1 LPRSVEQIPRMIRVP
16 LTVIVSLYL
25 FACLGILFALWLRD
39 VRRRSR
45 EAARALRF
53 RLRCAI
59 CGFEFEDLSD
69 VPLPPCP
76 RCGRLNERVRID
88 PL

>member
-1 LPRSVEQIPRMIRVP
+1 MIRVP
-16 LTVIVSLYL
+16 LPVIVSLYL
-25 FACLGILFALWLRD
+25 FVCLVVLFALWLRD
-39 VRRRSR
+39 EHKRVR
-45 EAARALRF
+45 EAARALQF

-69 VPLPPCP
+69 VPLPACP
-76 RCGRLNERVRID
+76 RCGRLNERVSID

>member
-1 LPRSVEQIPRMIRVP
+1 MIRVP
-16 LTVIVSLYL
+16 LTIIVSLYL
-25 FACLGILFALWLRD
+25 FACLAVLCALWLRD
-39 VRRRSR
+39 EHKRVR
-45 EAARALRF
+45 EAARTLQF

-69 VPLPPCP
+69 VPLPLCP
-76 RCGRLNERVRID
+76 RCGRPNERVRID